1 MRWLRFPRVL
11 GIVVCLY
18 LIGMAAVFGGLSMEG
33 REFVHNAASTTGTVT
48 ALVVRPPAGSARA
61 TDRRMISRAPTVHY
75 EVGGRGY
82 DYTAAHG
89 RYRPRVSVGQ
99 TVTVLY
105 NPDDPAQARLRGEGQ
120 VLVPGIAVGFLASAV
135 VVGIVLIRT
144 RRLGSAEP
152 VKSGRPGARSHDEA
166 PVETNTR

>member
-1 MRWLRFPRVL
+1 
-11 GIVVCLY
+11 
-18 LIGMAAVFGGLSMEG
+18 MEG
-33 REFVHNAASTTGTVT
+33 RAFVHDAARTTGTVT
-48 ALVVRPPAGSARA
+48 ALVVRPPAGSART

-105 NPDDPAQARLRGEGQ
+105 NPDNPAQARLRGEGQ
-120 VLVPGIAVGFLASAV
+120 VLVPGIAAGFLASAV
-135 VVGIVLIRT
+135 VVAVVLIRT
-144 RRLGSAEP
+144 RRLGQAKTSALATRGHRDEP
-152 VKSGRPGARSHDEA
+152 IGA
-166 PVETNTR
+166 NTR